1 MVYEYLQENY
11 QANEPIF
18 LSDIKLPI
26 SDTNLRQNFKVLC
39 DTGKIK
45 RYDTGIYYLP
55 APSKLKGGIT
65 IAPQTVVQYKYIK
78 RNGHVEGYYSGFTFA
93 NQMGVTIQVPY
104 TLEIVTNAASANMRE
119 ISLKGQR
126 VILRK
131 PKTRVTEENYKTL
144 QFLDLLKDI
153 DIYADYIGR
162 EIAERLAKYLK
173 DEQITEADIDRYI
186 SLYPDKV
193 YRNFYEMRLYRVF
206 A

>member
-1 MVYEYLQENY
+1 
-11 QANEPIF
+11 
-18 LSDIKLPI
+18 
-26 SDTNLRQNFKVLC
+26 
-39 DTGKIK
+39 
-45 RYDTGIYYLP
+45 
-55 APSKLKGGIT
+55 
-65 IAPQTVVQYKYIK
+65 
-78 RNGHVEGYYSGFTFA
+78 
-93 NQMGVTIQVPY
+93 
-104 TLEIVTNAASANMRE
+104 MRE

-131 PKTRVTEENYKTL
+131 PKTRVTEANYKTL